1 MRRRRKDQNGE
12 YNYWQPATDMM
23 TGLVFVL
30 MLIVALLGL
39 FLLSDY
45 TGYKYDETEGVEET
59 TAQETRPD
67 DDGWSWKE
75 YKGNGDHENVGD
87 GAGDGGG
94 SGQEQPIIQT
104 GGGGYGDEGIK
115 SAVFTE
121 LVDDETDRIIP
132 DEGVR
137 FELYRTDWGLQNGM
151 GALQILNTYYP
162 EKISYREYETT
173 EEGVFY
179 LPEKIYQGDYFF
191 RELNEPE
198 GYDAAGD
205 TYFNLDKM
213 YDWPD
218 PFVVQIRVS
227 PNKNVIRVQMSDLL
241 SKDPVGG
248 GTFQVRAA
256 EDVAT
261 LDGTVRYI
269 AGQLVDTITCD
280 ENGYGESKELYLG
293 SYTLEQAG
301 IPHYYAGINEQP
313 EALVEKK
320 NGEDPPIHEIDTEKT
335 KITLK
340 LSDELYQQQPLSGAV
355 FTVTNGTTGV
365 SQTVETDQNG
375 QILLTDLD
383 KNTSYKIRQ
392 QQTIEDYQLD
402 PIEYTEDVD
411 AYGRINGENQ
421 AEMDLT
427 NRMLRTSVHGTD
439 MILRKD
445 VADIQLSLYDSQDQL
460 IESWVSGESGKM
472 FTNLKE
478 GSYYVLQG
486 DDGEKRYDFTV
497 ADTAQV
503 QNWNVTVLTLRGIL
517 TLAAGMVGGT
527 VVIILL
533 LFAGIT
539 LAGRRKKE
547 DKKKDSE
554 KKR

>member
-39 FLLSDY
+39 YLLSDY

-75 YKGNGDHENVGD
+75 YKGNGDHEDVGD

-227 PNKNVIRVQMSDLL
+227 PSKNVIRVQMSDLL

-301 IPHYYAGINEQP
+301 IPRYYAGINEQP

-320 NGEDPPIHEIDTEKT
+320 NGEEPPIHEIDTEKT
-335 KITLK
+335 NDGRLLLRFNDKGFQDPFYSQQMSDGTLK
-340 LSDELYQQQPLSGAV
+340 VFAYLLLLEDPTPPPFLCIEEPENGLYHKLLESLAKEFREHATGRKGGSQVFITTHQPYL
-355 FTVTNGTTGV
+355 
-365 SQTVETDQNG
+365 
-375 QILLTDLD
+375 
-383 KNTSYKIRQ
+383 
-392 QQTIEDYQLD
+392 
-402 PIEYTEDVD
+402 VD
-411 AYGRINGENQ
+411 ALEP
-421 AEMDLT
+421 AEVWILEKGSDGY
-427 NRMLRTSVHGTD
+427 SVIRRASDDTIVKN
-439 MILRKD
+439 M
-445 VADIQLSLYDSQDQL
+445 VA
-460 IESWVSGESGKM
+460 
-472 FTNLKE
+472 E
-478 GSYYVLQG
+478 GLP
-486 DDGEKRYDFTV
+486 
-497 ADTAQV
+497 
-503 QNWNVTVLTLRGIL
+503 L
-517 TLAAGMVGGT
+517 GG
-527 VVIILL
+527 LWYSDYL
-533 LFAGIT
+533 DA
-539 LAGRRKKE
+539 R
-547 DKKKDSE
+547 
-554 KKR
+554 

>member
-1 MRRRRKDQNGE
+1 M
-12 YNYWQPATDMM
+12 
-23 TGLVFVL
+23 
-30 MLIVALLGL
+30 
-39 FLLSDY
+39 
-45 TGYKYDETEGVEET
+45 YKR
-59 TAQETRPD
+59 Q
-67 DDGWSWKE
+67 
-75 YKGNGDHENVGD
+75 
-87 GAGDGGG
+87 
-94 SGQEQPIIQT
+94 
-104 GGGGYGDEGIK
+104 
-115 SAVFTE
+115 
-121 LVDDETDRIIP
+121 
-132 DEGVR
+132 
-137 FELYRTDWGLQNGM
+137 
-151 GALQILNTYYP
+151 
-162 EKISYREYETT
+162 
-173 EEGVFY
+173 
-179 LPEKIYQGDYFF
+179 
-191 RELNEPE
+191 
-198 GYDAAGD
+198 GD

-227 PNKNVIRVQMSDLL
+227 PSKNVIRVQMSDLL

-301 IPHYYAGINEQP
+301 IPRYYAGINEQP

-320 NGEDPPIHEIDTEKT
+320 NGEEPPIHEIDTEKT

-427 NRMLRTSVHGTD
+427 NRMLRISVHGTD

>member
-39 FLLSDY
+39 YLLSDY

-301 IPHYYAGINEQP
+301 IPRYYAGINEQP

-340 LSDELYQQQPLSGAV
+340 LSD
-355 FTVTNGTTGV
+355 
-365 SQTVETDQNG
+365 
-375 QILLTDLD
+375 
-383 KNTSYKIRQ
+383 
-392 QQTIEDYQLD
+392 
-402 PIEYTEDVD
+402 
-411 AYGRINGENQ
+411 
-421 AEMDLT
+421 
-427 NRMLRTSVHGTD
+427 
-439 MILRKD
+439 
-445 VADIQLSLYDSQDQL
+445 
-460 IESWVSGESGKM
+460 
-472 FTNLKE
+472 
-478 GSYYVLQG
+478 
-486 DDGEKRYDFTV
+486 
-497 ADTAQV
+497 
-503 QNWNVTVLTLRGIL
+503 
-517 TLAAGMVGGT
+517 
-527 VVIILL
+527 
-533 LFAGIT
+533 
-539 LAGRRKKE
+539 
-547 DKKKDSE
+547 
-554 KKR
+554 